1 MILRTIKMKHLPI
14 IITFILLNT
23 PEYVL
28 KLIGCP
34 RGVYVFCH
42 VPYADWIL
50 IGYMIVFAIFI
61 VLCSKYLFRLILRF
75 KQKLKGLIGE

>member
-1 MILRTIKMKHLPI
+1 MKHLPI

-23 PEYVL
+23 PEYIL
-28 KLIGCP
+28 QLMGCP

-50 IGYMIVFAIFI
+50 IGYMIVFAIFV
-61 VLCSKYLFRLILRF
+61 VLCFKYLYRLIRYLIDYYQKF
-75 KQKLKGLIGE
+75 KSHT